1 MPFIIVI
8 NIIIAVMVGIDLLT
22 ILTLAVI
29 GKDNKKRVD
38 EKSRVKQQKIDKT
51 RNICYI
57 VFFAILILSV
67 IINLIF

>member
-1 MPFIIVI
+1 MPFIIVF

-29 GKDNKKRVD
+29 SRDNKKRVD
-38 EKSRVKQQKIDKT
+38 EKSRVKQQKIDKN

>member
-1 MPFIIVI
+1 MPFIIVF

-38 EKSRVKQQKIDKT
+38 EKSRVRQQQIDKT

>member
-1 MPFIIVI
+1 MPFIIVF

-29 GKDNKKRVD
+29 SIDNKKRVD